1 MKRTIRAAVAAPAAV
16 GLAALVALGLAGCGS
31 GGGDDRSGPG
41 VRIGQYAGFSLFDA
55 PTYAAFGTGLMDRAA
70 RDGGFHAERKTV
82 GNGTDLIAGMMSGAV
97 DFGVLPAA
105 TVMAVN
111 AKRGAPVLKTV
122 SCTFDGAAIVF
133 VGAAKY
139 EKTRGDDI
147 TAYDGGN
154 WGYSKVGSQ
163 SEILGKLVA
172 DKVGIGWKNQKGIA
186 LGPVTAY
193 VPALKTGKVDIIMTD
208 ATGAA
213 LALEQKAGYVVH
225 NTNGS
230 AEHFAQSAACNG
242 LVTTAA
248 FAKKHP
254 KVVDAVVRTQGE
266 ARRKLLDTGSGALL
280 SLMTPDFRKSAA
292 DGFPRAWELFAPAVR
307 AADTNPVDVQVKAA
321 VEYARIQGVP
331 NPDPKAIDVGEG
343 R

>member
-1 MKRTIRAAVAAPAAV
+1 MKRTMRAAFTASVAAVVAV
-16 GLAALVALGLAGCGS
+16 GLAGCGS
-31 GGGDDRSGPG
+31 GGGDGKSGPD

-55 PTYAAFGTGLMDRAA
+55 PTYAAFGTGLMDKAA
-70 RDGGFHAERKTV
+70 RDGGFSAQRKTV
-82 GNGTDLIAGMMSGAV
+82 GNGTDLVAGMMSGAV

-111 AKRGAPVLKTV
+111 AKRGAPVLKMV

-139 EKTRGDDI
+139 ERSRGDDI

-163 SEILGKLVA
+163 SEILGRLVA

-193 VPALKTGKVDIIMTD
+193 VPALKTGRVDMIMTD

-230 AEHFAQSAACNG
+230 GRYFAQSAACNG
-242 LVTTAA
+242 VATTAA

-254 KVVDAVVRTQGE
+254 KVVDAVVRAQEE
-266 ARRKLLDTGSGALL
+266 ARRKLLNTESGALL
-280 SLMTPDFRKSAA
+280 QLMTPDFRRSAA
-292 DGFPRAWELFAPAVR
+292 EGFPRAWELFAPAVR
-307 AADTNPVDVQVKAA
+307 AADTNPVDAQVKAA

-331 NPDPKAIDVGEG
+331 NPDPKAVAVGDG

>member
-1 MKRTIRAAVAAPAAV
+1 MRTSLRAAVAA
-16 GLAALVALGLAGCGS
+16 LLTLGLAGCGS
-31 GGGDDRSGPG
+31 GGGPAASGPDI
-41 VRIGQYAGFSLFDA
+41 RIGQYAGFSLFDA
-55 PTYAAFGTGLMDRAA
+55 PTYAAFGTGLMEKAA
-70 RDGGFHAERKTV
+70 RDGGFRVERKTV
-82 GNGTDLIAGMMSGAV
+82 GNGTDLVAGMMSGAV
-97 DFGVLPAA
+97 DFGVLPGA

-111 AKRGAPVLKTV
+111 AKRGGPVLKMV

-147 TAYDGGN
+147 AAYNGGN

-163 SEILGKLVA
+163 SEILGRLVA
-172 DKVGIGWKNQKGIA
+172 DQVGIGWKNQKGIA

-193 VPALKTGKVDIIMTD
+193 VPALKAGRVDIIMTD

-213 LALEQKAGYVVH
+213 LALQEGAGYVVH

-230 AEHFAQSAACNG
+230 DEHFAQSSACNG
-242 LVTTAA
+242 VVTTTA

-254 KVVDAVVRTQGE
+254 EVVSAVVKAQE
-266 ARRKLLDTGSGALL
+266 QARQRLLNTEPGALL
-280 SLMTPDFRKSAA
+280 QLMTPDFRKSAA
-292 DGFPRAWELFAPAVR
+292 DGFTRAWELFVPAVR
-307 AADTNPVDVQVKAA
+307 AADETPVAEQVKAA

-331 NPDPKAIDVGEG
+331 EPDPSALDVGDG